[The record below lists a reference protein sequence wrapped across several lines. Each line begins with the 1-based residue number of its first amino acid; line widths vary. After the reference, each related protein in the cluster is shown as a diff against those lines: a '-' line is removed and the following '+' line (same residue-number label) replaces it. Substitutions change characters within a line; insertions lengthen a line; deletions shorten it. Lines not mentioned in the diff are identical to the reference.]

1 AECRSPARNSAKQ
14 EGTHRTLTRIAIRTL
29 NLRIGRTAISAG
41 KTPRLTPGSKWTNKQ
56 LSATKK
62 ERKYSMSSPITSP
75 LTSSNGT
82 AGTQSNS
89 NSSTAPAM
97 DKLANE
103 QTFLQL
109 FVSQLK
115 NQDPLNPADG
125 TQFVSQLAQF
135 SQLEQTIGI
144 AQNIG
149 AIRQQV
155 APATTGTDQNTTGT
169 QSSN

>member
-1 AECRSPARNSAKQ
+1 
-14 EGTHRTLTRIAIRTL
+14 
-29 NLRIGRTAISAG
+29 
-41 KTPRLTPGSKWTNKQ
+41 
-56 LSATKK
+56 
-62 ERKYSMSSPITSP
+62 MSSPITSP
-75 LTSSNGT
+75 LTSSNGA

>member
-1 AECRSPARNSAKQ
+1 
-14 EGTHRTLTRIAIRTL
+14 
-29 NLRIGRTAISAG
+29 
-41 KTPRLTPGSKWTNKQ
+41 
-56 LSATKK
+56 
-62 ERKYSMSSPITSP
+62 MSSPITSP
-75 LTSSNGT
+75 ISSSNGT
-82 AGTQSNS
+82 AGTQSSS

-135 SQLEQTIGI
+135 SQLEQTINIG
-144 AQNIG
+144 QNIG
-149 AIRQQV
+149 AIRQQI

>member
-1 AECRSPARNSAKQ
+1 
-14 EGTHRTLTRIAIRTL
+14 
-29 NLRIGRTAISAG
+29 
-41 KTPRLTPGSKWTNKQ
+41 
-56 LSATKK
+56 
-62 ERKYSMSSPITSP
+62 MSSPITSP
-75 LTSSNGT
+75 LASTGAAN
-82 AGTQSNS
+82 TQSNS

-135 SQLEQTIGI
+135 SQLEQTINMG
-144 AQNIG
+144 QDIG
-149 AIRQQV
+149 AIRQQI
-155 APATTGTDQNTTGT
+155 APATTGTDQSTTGT
-169 QSSN
+169 RS

>member
-1 AECRSPARNSAKQ
+1 M
-14 EGTHRTLTRIAIRTL
+14 
-29 NLRIGRTAISAG
+29 
-41 KTPRLTPGSKWTNKQ
+41 TPP
-56 LSATKK
+56 
-62 ERKYSMSSPITSP
+62 PIT
-75 LTSSNGT
+75 SNGT
-82 AGTQSNS
+82 AGTQSGS
-89 NSSTAPAM
+89 NSSIAPVT

-144 AQNIG
+144 AQNVG
-149 AIRQQV
+149 AIRQQI
-155 APATTGTDQNTTGT
+155 APATTATDQ
-169 QSSN
+169 SN